1 MPAVFTSAADLDA
14 HLDRG
19 AKHDVFVFEGAD
31 RQVVLKNDCR
41 TYPLHLQAT
50 FKGDAED
57 AVDAFVDWCCET
69 FGVEFAATIPGAKQA
84 RIPGLAV
91 KVAAYAPLDT
101 VEVHFYKSSPR
112 PARRHVIEKLMS
124 DFRF

>member
-14 HLDRG
+14 HLERG
-19 AKHDVFVFEGAD
+19 KKHDVFVFDGTD

-50 FKGDAED
+50 FKAGGER
-57 AVDAFVDWCCET
+57 AVNAFVDWCCDT
-69 FGVEFAATIPGAKQA
+69 FGVEFTATIPGAQQA

-112 PARRHVIEKLMS
+112 ADRRHVIDRLVV
-124 DFRF
+124 